1 MTSHREGASPAAL
14 ALVVAVSAAA
24 LLLAGCAAP
33 DYRRGKA
40 ALEAGDIDAAEKDL
54 QPLAGMGYDDAKL
67 QLARVYARRTD
78 PESLQKAI
86 ALYRELLDKDPAV
99 AIPLARAMLSEGNE
113 TAIAQAEEML
123 IAADRQ
129 GNPLAPVLLLELYSD
144 HPERD
149 RGAQAARLA
158 PRVAKMGTPEAEVA
172 VIKWYRRNALSD
184 PKFAKAL
191 VDLCEPAK
199 DRLPDCYVDLAR
211 YYRAAGADKKLKAL
225 HEAALKAQ
233 AGGLFTPAIEEKY
246 GWSLAS
252 EDLQGAPWPEAAYP
266 MLKDASET
274 STTATIRMAR
284 LLIEYP
290 HLDSAARPEQ
300 LLLKAGEQG
309 QPEALLALGRLYLDG
324 KLVPGDPERAEK
336 YLRQASATLPQA
348 HYHLGRLYGK
358 GMLGK
363 ADPVR
368 AAQHFLTAARGG
380 YFKAD
385 QALAQLFSDNRGVKP
400 NYANAYVF
408 ATLASQEQVPEGDEL
423 LKQVRASLPASQVDD
438 ARRLLKQE
446 VAVRQ
451 GTPRT
456 VDPDAADAAA
466 FEAPPRPLRSEGTP

>member
-1 MTSHREGASPAAL
+1 MTSTREWAGL
-14 ALVVAVSAAA
+14 ALLCATV
-24 LLLAGCAAP
+24 LAGCAAP

-40 ALEAGDIDAAEKDL
+40 ALDAGDIDAAEQDL
-54 QPLAGMGYDDAKL
+54 QPLASMGYDDAKL

-86 ALYRELLDKDPAV
+86 TLYRELLEKDPAV
-99 AIPLARAMLSEGNE
+99 AVPLARAMLAEGNE

-123 IAADRQ
+123 IGADRR

-149 RGAQAARLA
+149 RGAQAAKLA
-158 PRVAKMGTPEAEVA
+158 PRVAKIGTPEAEVA

-184 PKFAKAL
+184 PKFARAL

-211 YYRAAGADKKLKAL
+211 YYRAAGNDKKLKAL
-225 HEAALKAQ
+225 HEQALRAQ
-233 AGGLFTPAIEEKY
+233 RSGLLTPTIEEKY

-252 EDLQGAPWPEAAYP
+252 EDLQGPPWPEAAYP
-266 MLKDASET
+266 MLKDAAET

-290 HLDSAARPEQ
+290 HLDSDARPEQ
-300 LLLKAGEQG
+300 LLQRASEQG

-324 KLVPGDPERAEK
+324 KLVPGDPQRAEK

-348 HYHLGRLYGK
+348 HYHLGRLYGR
-358 GMLGK
+358 GMLGR

-368 AAQHFLTAARGG
+368 AAQHYLTAARSG
-380 YFKAD
+380 YYKAD
-385 QALAQLFSDNRGVKP
+385 HALAQLFSDNRGVKP
-400 NYANAYVF
+400 NMANAYVF
-408 ATLASQEQVPEGDEL
+408 ATLAAQEQIPESDEL
-423 LKQVRASLPASQVDD
+423 LRQVRASMGASQIEQGKQ
-438 ARRLLKQE
+438 LLRQE
-446 VAVRQ
+446 VAIRQ

-456 VDPDAADAAA
+456 VDADAADAAA
-466 FEAPPRPLRSEGTP
+466 FEAPPRRPGAEGTP